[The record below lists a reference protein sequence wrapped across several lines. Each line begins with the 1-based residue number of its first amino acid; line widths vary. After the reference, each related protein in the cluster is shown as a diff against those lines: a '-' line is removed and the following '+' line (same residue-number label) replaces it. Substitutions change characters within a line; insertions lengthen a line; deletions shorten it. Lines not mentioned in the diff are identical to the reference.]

1 MLANCLKNLLPHVVS
16 ESQSAFQTDKTIS
29 DNILVAFEMLHHM
42 KIKKGGM
49 RSFMAMK
56 LDMSKAY
63 DRV

>member
-1 MLANCLKNLLPHVVS
+1 MLANRLKNLLPHVVS
-16 ESQSAFQTDKTIS
+16 KSQSAIQYDKTIS

-42 KIKKGGM
+42 KIKKRGNEE
-49 RSFMAMK
+49 FMAMK

>member
-16 ESQSAFQTDKTIS
+16 ESQSAFQTDKTTS

-42 KIKKGGM
+42 KIKKRGNEE
-49 RSFMAMK
+49 FMAMK